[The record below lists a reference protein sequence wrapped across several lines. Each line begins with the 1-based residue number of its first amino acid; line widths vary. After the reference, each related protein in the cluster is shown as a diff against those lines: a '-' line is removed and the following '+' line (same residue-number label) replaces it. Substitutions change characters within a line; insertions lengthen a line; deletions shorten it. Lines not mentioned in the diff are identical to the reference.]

1 MGLLL
6 VVYLSFEALCRVG
19 GLFFT
24 FQRRP
29 PVAIYLLGC
38 LIAVCYV
45 VKLERVLCRTCRWE
59 GVKRWDAFRLGA
71 LFDLFLVSGHL
82 LGVLLG
88 FSLFLGSLFL
98 WCCFLPFILLPLKAL
113 WRRGGIVVDWSSG
126 RTKSSACSLGGHP
139 SPSRSPSPAVAPF
152 LRRCGVWDACSLFEP
167 PLVSR

>member
-1 MGLLL
+1 MLTFLLERLLGVLYTKGCNSGVGLLL

-98 WCCFLPFILLPLKAL
+98 WCCFLPFILLPLSFVEER
-113 WRRGGIVVDWSSG
+113 WD
-126 RTKSSACSLGGHP
+126 C
-139 SPSRSPSPAVAPF
+139 
-152 LRRCGVWDACSLFEP
+152 CGLEFGKDEKQCVFPGWP
-167 PLVSR
+167 P

>member
-1 MGLLL
+1 MGG
-6 VVYLSFEALCRVG
+6 C
-19 GLFFT
+19 FFT

-29 PVAIYLLGC
+29 PFAIYLLGC

-98 WCCFLPFILLPLKAL
+98 WCCFLPFILLPLSFVEERWDCCGLEFGKD
-113 WRRGGIVVDWSSG
+113 GKQCVF
-126 RTKSSACSLGGHP
+126 LGGHP

-152 LRRCGVWDACSLFEP
+152 LRRRGVWDACSLFEP

>member
-1 MGLLL
+1 MKPC
-6 VVYLSFEALCRVG
+6 A

-98 WCCFLPFILLPLKAL
+98 WCCFHPFAPKLCGWEVGLLWIGVREGRKAVRVPWVATLVLLDRRPLQLPPFCEGAGFGMLVLCLSLPL
-113 WRRGGIVVDWSSG
+113 
-126 RTKSSACSLGGHP
+126 
-139 SPSRSPSPAVAPF
+139 
-152 LRRCGVWDACSLFEP
+152 
-167 PLVSR
+167 